1 MNSLSHFP
9 KHSANKYFEEQQK
22 LNKRRVADN
31 FSCEE
36 DSENGQTA
44 EPDPTLLQ
52 KLKEIMRT
60 LQKNQ
65 KSLSF
70 ELNVSATTISAYF
83 TAKRRS
89 KGWASFE
96 RRLVQWIVSQ
106 SMDSALL
113 ENPDDEDLLQAVE
126 SCKEIQRSLREED
139 RNHIQPAPSAKV
151 APLNLSKLP
160 TQQLPTLELPPTMP
174 ENRFETRE
182 RASSRQYFVTDA
194 ETQFQYRPQFVMPTN
209 GRRNSWMCLTSE
221 VPSEPL
227 VAMDAADVQF
237 ESYYNTPY
245 VNYNSDGKSDAVD
258 YYADMGFDLS
268 FAKQQQQQQ
277 SFMVPQYDYAQQYY
291 NY

>member
-1 MNSLSHFP
+1 MNSMSHFP
-9 KHSANKYFEEQQK
+9 KHSANKYFDEQPK
-22 LNKRRVADN
+22 LNKRRVPDN
-31 FSCEE
+31 FSSEE

-106 SMDSALL
+106 NMDSALV

-139 RNHIQPAPSAKV
+139 RNHIQPAPSSKV
-151 APLNLSKLP
+151 TPLNLSKLP
-160 TQQLPTLELPPTMP
+160 TQQLPTLELPQTMP

-182 RASSRQYFVTDA
+182 RASSRQYYVTDA
-194 ETQFQYRPQFVMPTN
+194 DTQFQYRPQVIMPTN
-209 GRRNSWMCLTSE
+209 GRRNSWMCLTDM
-221 VPSEPL
+221 PTEPL
-227 VAMDAADVQF
+227 VAMDASDVQF
-237 ESYYNTPY
+237 ESYYNAPY

-268 FAKQQQQQQ
+268 FAKHQQ
-277 SFMVPQYDYAQQYY
+277 SFSAPQYEYAPQYY

>member
-1 MNSLSHFP
+1 MMNSVSHFP

-22 LNKRRVADN
+22 LNKRRVPEQN
-31 FSCEE
+31 FSSEE

-65 KSLSF
+65 KSLSY

-96 RRLVQWIVSQ
+96 RRLVQWITAQ
-106 SMDSALL
+106 NMNSALV

-139 RNHIQPAPSAKV
+139 KNHIQPTPGAKV
-151 APLNLSKLP
+151 SPLNLSKLP
-160 TQQLPTLELPPTMP
+160 TQQLPTLELPQMMP
-174 ENRFETRE
+174 ESRFETRE

-194 ETQFQYRPQFVMPTN
+194 ETQFQYRPQVIMPTQ
-209 GRRNSWMCLTSE
+209 GRRNSWMCLTDIATAESVPMEASE
-221 VPSEPL
+221 
-227 VAMDAADVQF
+227 VQF

-245 VNYNSDGKSDAVD
+245 VNYNSEGKSDAVD
-258 YYADMGFDLS
+258 YYGDMGFDLS
-268 FAKQQQQQQ
+268 FTKQAQ
-277 SFMVPQYDYAQQYY
+277 SFAPQFEYAQQYY
-291 NY
+291 Y

>member
-1 MNSLSHFP
+1 MNSISHFP
-9 KHSANKYFEEQQK
+9 KHSSNKYFEEQQK

-31 FSCEE
+31 FSSEE

-106 SMDSALL
+106 SMDSALV

-126 SCKEIQRSLREED
+126 VCKEIQRSLREED
-139 RNHIQPAPSAKV
+139 KVHIQPTPSAKV
-151 APLNLSKLP
+151 SPLNLSKLP
-160 TQQLPTLELPPTMP
+160 TQQLPTLELPQTMHP
-174 ENRFETRE
+174 ETRFENRE
-182 RASSRQYFVTDA
+182 RASSRQYFITDA
-194 ETQFQYRPQFVMPTN
+194 ETQFQYRPQVIMPTN
-209 GRRNSWMCLTSE
+209 GRRNSWMCLTE
-221 VPSEPL
+221 LTSEP
-227 VAMDAADVQF
+227 VAMEASDVQF

-258 YYADMGFDLS
+258 YYGDMGFDLS
-268 FAKQQQQQQ
+268 FAKQPQNFAAQYEYA
-277 SFMVPQYDYAQQYY
+277 PQYYY
-291 NY
+291 

>member
-1 MNSLSHFP
+1 MMNSISHFP
-9 KHSANKYFEEQQK
+9 KQTSNKYFEEQQK
-22 LNKRRVADN
+22 LNKRRVADLS
-31 FSCEE
+31 SCEE

-65 KSLSF
+65 KSLSY

-106 SMDSALL
+106 NMDSALV

-126 SCKEIQRSLREED
+126 TCKEIQRSLREED
-139 RNHIQPAPSAKV
+139 KNHIQPAPSAKV
-151 APLNLSKLP
+151 TPLNLAKIP
-160 TQQLPTLELPPTMP
+160 TQQLPPLELPQTMP
-174 ENRFETRE
+174 ETRFESRE
-182 RASSRQYFVTDA
+182 RASSRQYFVADA
-194 ETQFQYRPQFVMPTN
+194 EPQFQFRAQVVMPTQ
-209 GRRNSWMCLTSE
+209 GRRNSWMCLTE
-221 VPSEPL
+221 MNSEPI
-227 VAMDAADVQF
+227 AMEAADVQF
-237 ESYYNTPY
+237 ESYYNAPY

-258 YYADMGFDLS
+258 YYGDMGFDLS
-268 FAKQQQQQQ
+268 FAKPQQ
-277 SFMVPQYDYAQQYY
+277 SFSMPAQYDYVPQFYGY
-291 NY
+291 